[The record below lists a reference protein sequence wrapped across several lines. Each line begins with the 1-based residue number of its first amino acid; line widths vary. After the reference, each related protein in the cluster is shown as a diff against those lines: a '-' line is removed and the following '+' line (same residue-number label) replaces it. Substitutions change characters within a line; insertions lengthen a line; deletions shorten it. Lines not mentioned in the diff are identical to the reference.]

1 MSGLFPEA
9 SGARFSAC
17 GRHRYALWRVWDE
30 RLPPAVFVMLN
41 PSTADGANS
50 DPTVERCQRRSVA
63 LGFGALRVVNLF
75 ALRSTDPGALY
86 ECDDPVGPENDV
98 AIADAVLGAGIVICA
113 WGTHGALNGRG
124 DAVRAQL
131 LNHGVQAACLG
142 INGDGSPKHPLYVG
156 YNVAPRAYL

>member
-17 GRHRYALWRVWDE
+17 GRYRYALWRVWDE

-41 PSTADGANS
+41 PSTADGANN
-50 DPTVERCQRRSVA
+50 DPTAERCQRRSVA
-63 LGFGALRVVNLF
+63 LGYGALRVVNLF

-86 ECDDPVGPENDV
+86 ECADPVGPENDV

-131 LNHGVQAACLG
+131 RDQGIQAACLG
-142 INGDGSPKHPLYVG
+142 INSDGSPKHPLYIG
-156 YNVAPRAYL
+156 YEVAPRAYP